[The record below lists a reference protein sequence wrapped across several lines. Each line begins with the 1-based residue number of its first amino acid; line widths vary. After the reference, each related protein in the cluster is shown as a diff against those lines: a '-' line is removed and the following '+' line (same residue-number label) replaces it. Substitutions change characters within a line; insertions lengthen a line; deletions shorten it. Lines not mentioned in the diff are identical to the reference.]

1 MTATAPDSS
10 FAAKAQSLVPA
21 LVTAAAIGMV
31 WQMFGMNHAIGALE
45 ANTAA
50 LIEQGREH
58 SAQLR
63 DLDHRMVSLDTRMA
77 AVENRMA
84 GIEAQLQALTASIGK
99 LVPK

>member
-1 MTATAPDSS
+1 MTAAAPGSS

-31 WQMFGMNHAIGALE
+31 WQMFSMNHAIGALE
-45 ANTAA
+45 ANSAT
-50 LIEQGREH
+50 LIEMAREH

-63 DLDHRMVSLDTRMA
+63 DLDHRMT
-77 AVENRMA
+77 
-84 GIEAQLQALTASIGK
+84 GIEAQLQGLTASIGK

>member
-1 MTATAPDSS
+1 MTSVAPDSS
-10 FAAKAQSLVPA
+10 FTARAQALVPA

-31 WQMFGMNHAIGALE
+31 WQMFSMNHAIGALE
-45 ANTAA
+45 ANSAT

-63 DLDHRMVSLDTRMA
+63 DLDHRMT
-77 AVENRMA
+77 
-84 GIEAQLQALTASIGK
+84 GIEAQLQGLTASIGK

>member
-1 MTATAPDSS
+1 MTAVAPDSS
-10 FAAKAQSLVPA
+10 FTAKAQALVPA

-31 WQMFGMNHAIGALE
+31 WQMFSMNHAIGALE
-45 ANTAA
+45 ANSAT

-63 DLDHRMVSLDTRMA
+63 DLDHRMT
-77 AVENRMA
+77 
-84 GIEAQLQALTASIGK
+84 GIEAQLQGLTASIGK

>member
-1 MTATAPDSS
+1 MTAVAPDSS
-10 FAAKAQSLVPA
+10 FTARAQALVPA

-31 WQMFGMNHAIGALE
+31 WQMFSMNHAIGALE
-45 ANTAA
+45 ANSAT

-63 DLDHRMVSLDTRMA
+63 DLDHRMT
-77 AVENRMA
+77 
-84 GIEAQLQALTASIGK
+84 GIEAQLQGLTASIGK

>member
-1 MTATAPDSS
+1 MTAVAPDSS
-10 FAAKAQSLVPA
+10 FTARAQALVPA

-31 WQMFGMNHAIGALE
+31 WQMFSMNHAIGALE
-45 ANTAA
+45 ANSAT

-63 DLDHRMVSLDTRMA
+63 DLDHRMVSLDTRMT
-77 AVENRMA
+77 
-84 GIEAQLQALTASIGK
+84 GIEAQLQALAAAIDK

>member
-1 MTATAPDSS
+1 MTAVAPGSS
-10 FAAKAQSLVPA
+10 FTARAQALVPA

-31 WQMFGMNHAIGALE
+31 WQMFSMNHAIGALE
-45 ANTAA
+45 ANSAT

-63 DLDHRMVSLDTRMA
+63 DLDHRMT
-77 AVENRMA
+77 
-84 GIEAQLQALTASIGK
+84 GIEAQLQGLTASIGK

>member
-1 MTATAPDSS
+1 MTTIAPDSS

-31 WQMFGMNHAIGALE
+31 WQMFTMNHAIGALE
-45 ANTAA
+45 ANSAT
-50 LIEQGREH
+50 LIELARDHGN
-58 SAQLR
+58 QLR
-63 DLDHRMVSLDTRMA
+63 SLNDRMA
-77 AVENRMA
+77 AVDTRMT